1 MAVAALNLVSHPLV
15 SVIVPVFNAGGTIQE
30 TLQSVVDQTYSPL
43 EVLVADDGS
52 SDDTRARVASFAER
66 HSNVRWLPSPVRSGR
81 PAVPRNRAL
90 TAAAGEFVA
99 FIDADDLWTA
109 RKIEDQVRVMN
120 AHPSLVLVYSI
131 LRCFGPG
138 VKVLA
143 WPFGLKPI
151 PYFAAIDARTL
162 EMGNTVA
169 LSSVMVRRVVVQ
181 GLGGF
186 DEDPNLTAVED
197 YDLWVR
203 VSRSGAIG
211 FVPRVHGFY
220 RVHSCG
226 ISHDLAAQRRRAE
239 YLVQKLNIQGYSF
252 RQFKERSFVRSVLW
266 NATDLAIT
274 LALNARE
281 RIERTLDVE
290 VPVRSGRRSA
300 RPSTAR

>member
-1 MAVAALNLVSHPLV
+1 
-15 SVIVPVFNAGGTIQE
+15 
-30 TLQSVVDQTYSPL
+30 L

-52 SDDTRARVASFAER
+52 TDDTSARVASFARR
-66 HSNVRWLPSPVRSGR
+66 HANVRWLPSAVRSGR

-90 TAAAGEFVA
+90 AAAAGEFVA

-109 RKIEDQVRVMN
+109 RKLEDQVRVMDG
-120 AHPSLVLVYSI
+120 HRSLVLVYSI

-138 VKVLA
+138 VKILA
-143 WPFGLKPI
+143 WPFGLKPM
-151 PYFAAIDARTL
+151 PYFAATDARTL
-162 EMGNTVA
+162 ETGNTVA
-169 LSSVMVRRVVVQ
+169 LSSVMVRRDVVQ
-181 GLGGF
+181 ALGGF

-203 VSRSGAIG
+203 MSRSGAIG

-220 RVHSCG
+220 RVHSSG

-239 YLVQKLNIQGYSF
+239 YLVQKLNIQGYTF

-281 RIERTLDVE
+281 RIERKLDVD
-290 VPVRSGRRSA
+290 VPVRSGRQSPGPA
-300 RPSTAR
+300 PSR